1 MGLEKV
7 DTHERV
13 LVKALLDSGAIGL
26 FMSKKLA
33 VRESFQLSKLE
44 RPIKVRNMDGTE
56 NSRRSIIYEV

>member
-1 MGLEKV
+1 M

>member
-1 MGLEKV
+1 VGLEKV

>member
-1 MGLEKV
+1 V